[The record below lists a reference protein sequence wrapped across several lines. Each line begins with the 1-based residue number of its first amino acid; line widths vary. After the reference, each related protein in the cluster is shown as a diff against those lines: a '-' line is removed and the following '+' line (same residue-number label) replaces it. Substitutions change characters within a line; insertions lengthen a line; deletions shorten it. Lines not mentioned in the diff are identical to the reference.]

1 MKGVALIS
9 VQLITHWVWLGADQY
24 KYHVRE
30 REKER
35 KRERGERT
43 EVKVFGTCKK
53 FVDFVDI
60 DIADRYM

>member
-35 KRERGERT
+35 ERGGRGQRS
-43 EVKVFGTCKK
+43 KVFGTCKK

-60 DIADRYM
+60 DIADRYR